1 MKWVKWILYGLFCL
15 TCLAVGAGY
24 RLFSNV
30 VASLGGGEKGAL
42 EVIQTLRD
50 PRGEFPGKDQLTILV
65 VGQDYN
71 RDRKG
76 MPYTKNSRADT
87 IILLSADLEN
97 KKVRACSIPRDTY
110 VTAADQVT
118 GKINGT
124 LARGGIDTL
133 RDTLEQMFGIQ
144 IDSYVLVKPYAV
156 RKIVD
161 AVGGVEVVAMD
172 DMKYDDSWGQL
183 HVDIAQGQHHLNG
196 VQAEGFVRFRKM
208 NPGEGRSNE
217 EGDIRR
223 TARQQQLI
231 QAMMVAANG
240 TGNIFRADEIID
252 TGFEQIDTNLTRLQC
267 VALAQIF
274 KGASM
279 GSMVSATVP
288 GEDKM
293 MGDAYYYMLD
303 YDRAQSTVDWLI
315 KGDELAMRKLVRVQ
329 IRNGTKTPGMARLAA
344 DLLGSQGYTASAPGN
359 APQTKLT
366 TIVYRKSSFESAA
379 REIQRALGAASIT
392 KDAKPANDWE
402 PEIQV
407 VIGDDAVKKLQT
419 TTGTT

>member
-1 MKWVKWILYGLFCL
+1 
-15 TCLAVGAGY
+15 
-24 RLFSNV
+24 
-30 VASLGGGEKGAL
+30 
-42 EVIQTLRD
+42 
-50 PRGEFPGKDQLTILV
+50 
-65 VGQDYN
+65 
-71 RDRKG
+71 

-183 HVDIAQGQHHLNG
+183 HVDITQGQHHLNG

-208 NPGEGRSNE
+208 NPGEGRSKE

-240 TGNIFRADEIID
+240 TGNLFRADEIID

-366 TIVYRKSSFESAA
+366 TIVYRKSSFETAA
-379 REIQRALGAASIT
+379 REIQRALGATSIT